1 MDNITID
8 KNKWASEYAKRILN
22 NYLTWQT
29 PLGVDRGYMEKIKQ
43 DLMEDFENPLKKSL
57 IEETY

>member
-1 MDNITID
+1 MGNIMID
-8 KNKWASEYAKRILN
+8 KNKWASEYAKRILK

-29 PLGVDRGYMEKIKQ
+29 PLGVDIDYMEKIKQ